1 MFIDKISRV
10 FRNYWQVQ
18 LAFWILMN
26 LDSLMTAI
34 GLLLVYHRVPFNWHE
49 KSIKAEIFYFDEE
62 SEGLRKSEF
71 QAQLGVSLRIYKT
84 SI

>member
-1 MFIDKISRV
+1 
-10 FRNYWQVQ
+10 
-18 LAFWILMN
+18 
-26 LDSLMTAI
+26 MTAI
-34 GLLLVYHRVPFNWHE
+34 GLLLVYHRVPFNWHK
-49 KSIKAEIFYFDEE
+49 KSIKAETFYFDEE